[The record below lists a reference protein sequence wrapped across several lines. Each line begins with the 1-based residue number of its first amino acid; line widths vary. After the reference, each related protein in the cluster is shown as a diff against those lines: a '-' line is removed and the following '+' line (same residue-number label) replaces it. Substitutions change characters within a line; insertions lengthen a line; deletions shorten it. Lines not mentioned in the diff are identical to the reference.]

1 MLIVSVYIVQQDE
14 ERKKAFRQFV
24 NSDHTERGIPFIA
37 MRGQSR
43 PMDWPKDEFI
53 PDLHEEGSKVSQP
66 AISSTCRPAP
76 LVTLSVDVG

>member
-1 MLIVSVYIVQQDE
+1 MYDTSAIFCLQDE

-53 PDLHEEGSKVSQP
+53 PDLHEEGSKVSPVHSPTHPVHPTCLPVTPP
-66 AISSTCRPAP
+66 AS
-76 LVTLSVDVG
+76 